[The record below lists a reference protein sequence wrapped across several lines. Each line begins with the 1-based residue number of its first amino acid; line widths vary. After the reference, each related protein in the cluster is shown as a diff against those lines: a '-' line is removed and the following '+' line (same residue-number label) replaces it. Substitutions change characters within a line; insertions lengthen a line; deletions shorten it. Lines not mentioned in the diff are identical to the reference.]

1 MSRKTA
7 VGHVLELLRREIA
20 EQYAP
25 GDMLPTERELAE
37 RFGVA
42 RNTMR
47 ETMIYLEAYS
57 LIEKTQRGARVRTP
71 GFEPMFEAFTQ
82 HFDRSLSAYREV
94 LEFRRI
100 VETGAARAIAA
111 GITDAELAALEVQN
125 ARMASALT
133 AHDAAEADFAF
144 HLGLVLGARNAVVQR
159 MYQVMSMPLKFY
171 LEVGK
176 TRKPDTDQA
185 HDQHA
190 RIIAAA
196 RVRDA
201 AGIAEALNTHFDHS
215 GEVLATQQP
224 AAPAAPAA
232 GERDA

>member
-7 VGHVLELLRREIA
+7 VGHVLELLRRDIA
-20 EQYAP
+20 EHYAP

-37 RFGVA
+37 RYGVA

-100 VETGAARAIAA
+100 VETGAAPAVAA
-111 GITDAELAALEVQN
+111 GITDAELAALEAHN
-125 ARMASALT
+125 DRMASALT
-133 AHDAAEADFAF
+133 AHDAAEADYAF

-176 TRKPDTDQA
+176 TRRPDTERA
-185 HDQHA
+185 HEQHA

-196 RVRDA
+196 RARDA
-201 AGIAEALNTHFDHS
+201 AALTEALHSHFSHS
-215 GEVLATQQP
+215 GAVLATQEP
-224 AAPAAPAA
+224 VADSTGGA
-232 GERDA
+232 GRA